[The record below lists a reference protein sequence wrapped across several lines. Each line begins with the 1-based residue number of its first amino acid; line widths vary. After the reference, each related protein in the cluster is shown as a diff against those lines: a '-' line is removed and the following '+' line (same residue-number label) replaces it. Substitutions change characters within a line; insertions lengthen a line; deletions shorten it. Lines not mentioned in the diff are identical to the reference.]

1 MKEITIGIF
10 ASMFFA
16 VTFILNRSMELSGGS
31 WMWSSSLRFLFMLPF
46 LFLIV
51 MLRSNLKQ
59 VISEMLK
66 HPMQWIFWSFT
77 GFVLFYA
84 PLTYAASYGPGWL
97 VAGTWQTTIVAGIL
111 LAPLFF
117 ETIQMKSGVI
127 KKRHTIQKKALYI
140 SLLILLGVVLIQ
152 LQKAKQ
158 FSLDDLLFGVIPV
171 MIAAFAYP
179 LGNRKMME
187 LCGGRLDTFQRV
199 FGMTLASL
207 PFWLLISGAAFIK
220 VGSPSADQ
228 ILQTFIVA
236 ICSGVIATT
245 LFFIATDRTRNHPGK
260 LAAVEA
266 TQSTQVL
273 FVIGGEA
280 LLLSSP
286 VPNGAAAVGILI
298 IIAGMVLHS
307 FSMKK
312 LTRKER
318 KNINLSANK
327 KETRV

>member
-46 LFLIV
+46 LFFIV
-51 MLRSNLKQ
+51 MLRSSLKQ
-59 VISEMLK
+59 VWNEILK
-66 HPMQWIFWSFT
+66 HPIQWIVWSFI

-84 PLTYAASYGPGWL
+84 PITYAASYGPGWL
-97 VAGTWQTTIVAGIL
+97 VAGTWQITIVAGIL
-111 LAPLFF
+111 LTPLFF
-117 ETIQMKSGVI
+117 ETIQTKSGVI
-127 KKRHTIQKKALYI
+127 KRRHTIQKKALYI

-152 LQKAKQ
+152 LQKAEH
-158 FSLDDLLFGVIPV
+158 FSLNDLVFGVIPV

-220 VGSPSADQ
+220 VGSPSSEQ
-228 ILQTFIVA
+228 VLQSFIVA
-236 ICSGVIATT
+236 ICSGVIATS
-245 LFFIATDRTRNHPGK
+245 LFFIATDRAREHQGK

-280 LLLSSP
+280 FLLSSP
-286 VPNGAAAVGILI
+286 VPSEAAAAGILI
-298 IIAGMVLHS
+298 IILGIVLHS

-312 LTRKER
+312 INKIHT
-318 KNINLSANK
+318 KNISLSNS
-327 KETRV
+327 KEKQV